1 MAQDEVILDGDLSLD
16 IPLDGGVQLDLQLD
30 GAVGLMTLIE
40 AGIAQ
45 IIFNDDYTITFIM
58 TDGREFTTGS
68 IRGAVGEKGDKGDKG
83 DTGERGPQ
91 GIQGE
96 SGPQGIQG
104 ERGEPGPQGIQGIQG
119 ERGEKGEQG
128 IQGIQGEK
136 GDKGDKGATGERGP
150 QGETG
155 PAGPQGEKGDTGNTG
170 PQGPKGDKGDTG
182 NTGPV
187 GPKGDKGDD
196 YILTQQDKEDISGLV
211 DVPVD
216 DVQINGVSAVSDGV
230 ANIPTADGNVI
241 GVVKGGNGGTGVIV
255 SNGGTIYVVKA
266 TASGVKGG
274 LDEYRPIVPQRQ
286 HESVFYGLAKAAGQD
301 ESASSNAVG
310 TYTDEAKTAIQNMIG
325 VPSLF
330 TNELIADVTVPEDT
344 ANFTINTDINGQ
356 PFNLRKGA
364 ILVDAKATLTGNRD
378 YLSTNAEGMDTANV
392 RRYVLFPTCTWS
404 SASMSIMYY
413 EFELFG
419 GMLPVTK
426 AFVFPGYSR
435 SSNGAMSGALSAN
448 AVTGLY
454 QISFKQYSASHTLVP
469 AGTRILIY
477 GIRA

>member
-1 MAQDEVILDGDLSLD
+1 MSDLNGSFGKPEGLVGTLGTDKSLNGY
-16 IPLDGGVQLDLQLD
+16 L
-30 GAVGLMTLIE
+30 GAVGSLTGELGGSLIP
-40 AGIAQ
+40 GPQ
-45 IIFNDDYTITFIM
+45 GPKGDK
-58 TDGREFTTGS
+58 
-68 IRGAVGEKGDKGDKG
+68 GEKGDKGDKG
-83 DTGERGPQ
+83 DTGPQ
-91 GIQGE
+91 GEI
-96 SGPQGIQG
+96 GPA
-104 ERGEPGPQGIQGIQG
+104 GP
-119 ERGEKGEQG
+119 K
-128 IQGIQGEK
+128 GEK
-136 GDKGDKGATGERGP
+136 GDKGNTG
-150 QGETG
+150 
-155 PAGPQGEKGDTGNTG
+155 DTG
-170 PQGPKGDKGDTG
+170 PQGPRGETGPKGETGETGPVGPMGPQGDRGPKGDTGETGPQGLKGDKGD
-182 NTGPV
+182 P
-187 GPKGDKGDD
+187 GDD
-196 YILTQQDKEDISGLV
+196 YILTQQDKEDIAGLV
-211 DVPVD
+211 DVPVN
-216 DVQINGVSAVSDGV
+216 DVQINGTSIASGGV
-230 ANIPTADGNVI
+230 AVIPVAKSNTLGLVIPNSGRGVGIVDTGNDAGKLFI
-241 GVVKGGNGGTGVIV
+241 DHA
-255 SNGGTIYVVKA
+255 YD
-266 TASGVKGG
+266 SGIKSA
-274 LDEYRPIVPQRQ
+274 LEQYRPITPDRQ
-286 HESVFYGLAKAAGQD
+286 HKSVFYGLAKAAGDTTQ
-301 ESASSNAVG
+301 SASSNAVG
-310 TYTDEAKTAIQNMIG
+310 TYTYEAKTAIQSMLG
-325 VPSLF
+325 VPQLF

-378 YLSTNAEGMDTANV
+378 YLSTTAEGMDTTNV

>member
-1 MAQDEVILDGDLSLD
+1 MTQDEVILDGDLNLD
-16 IPLDGGVQLDLQLD
+16 APIDGDSQLDLQLD
-30 GAVGLMTLIE
+30 GATSLMTLIE

-58 TDGREFTTGS
+58 TDGREFTAGS
-68 IRGAVGEKGDKGDKG
+68 IRGA
-83 DTGERGPQ
+83 TGPQGPQ
-91 GIQGE
+91 GIQGPA
-96 SGPQGIQG
+96 GP
-104 ERGEPGPQGIQGIQG
+104 
-119 ERGEKGEQG
+119 
-128 IQGIQGEK
+128 K
-136 GDKGDKGATGERGP
+136 GDTGDTGATGERGP

-155 PAGPQGEKGDTGNTG
+155 PTG
-170 PQGPKGDKGDTG
+170 PQGPKGD
-182 NTGPV
+182 P
-187 GPKGDKGDD
+187 GDD
-196 YILTQQDKEDISGLV
+196 YVLTARDKSDIAGLV
-211 DVPVD
+211 DVPVT
-216 DVQINGVSAVSDGV
+216 DVQIVGSSIVSDGV
-230 ANIPTADGNVI
+230 ASIPVADGNVI

-266 TASGVKGG
+266 TSAGVKGG

-392 RRYVLFPTCTWS
+392 RRYVLFPMCTWS

-435 SSNGAMSGALSAN
+435 SSNEAMSGALSAN